1 MAKEVR
7 YKIQKQGEK
16 SSNPDQ
22 EYEWVDYNGAVPG
35 FPSGNKDLSKTEV
48 NQWIITFR
56 DTADGQANEAWGRDP
71 DRTGSK
77 PFRLNVVQDRIIN
90 T

>member
-22 EYEWVDYNGAVPG
+22 EYEWLEYNGDLPG
-35 FPSGNKDLSKTEV
+35 FHSGNK
-48 NQWIITFR
+48 
-56 DTADGQANEAWGRDP
+56 DP

-77 PFRLNVVQDRIIN
+77 PFRLNVVQDRILN
-90 T
+90 

>member
-16 SSNPDQ
+16 SPNPDQ
-22 EYEWVDYNGAVPG
+22 EYDWLDYNGAVPG
-35 FPSGNKDLSKTEV
+35 FPSGNKDLSRTEV
-48 NQWIITFR
+48 NQWLKAFR
-56 DTADGQANEAWGRDP
+56 NSTDGQTNDAWNKDP

-77 PFRLNVVQDRIIN
+77 PFRLNVVQDRIVN

>member
-22 EYEWVDYNGAVPG
+22 EYEWIDYNGAVPG

-48 NQWIITFR
+48 NQWIKTFR
-56 DTADGQANEAWGRDP
+56 DTADGQAYVAWGRDP
-71 DRTGSK
+71 VRTGSK
-77 PFRLNVVQDRIIN
+77 PFRLNVVQDRIVV

>member
-16 SSNPDQ
+16 SPKPDQ
-22 EYEWVDYNGAVPG
+22 EYTCLDYNGAVPG
-35 FPSGNKDLSKTEV
+35 FPSGNKDLSKTQV
-48 NQWIITFR
+48 NQWLKSFR
-56 DTADGQANEAWGRDP
+56 NTADGQANEAWGRDP

>member
-16 SSNPDQ
+16 SPNPDQ
-22 EYEWVDYNGAVPG
+22 EYIWLDYNGAVPG
-35 FPSGNKDLSKTEV
+35 FPSGNKDLSKTQV
-48 NQWIITFR
+48 NQWLKAFR
-56 DTADGQANEAWGRDP
+56 NTDDGQANDAWNKNP

>member
-22 EYEWVDYNGAVPG
+22 EYEWLDYNGAVTG
-35 FPSGNKDLSKTEV
+35 FPSGNKDLSRTEV
-48 NQWIITFR
+48 NQWLKSFR
-56 DTADGQANEAWGRDP
+56 DSADGQTNDAWSKDP
-71 DRTGSK
+71 NRTGSK
-77 PFRLNVVQDRIIN
+77 PFRLNVVQDRIIIN
-90 T
+90 

>member
-16 SSNPDQ
+16 SPNPDQ
-22 EYEWVDYNGAVPG
+22 EYTWLDYNGAVPG
-35 FPSGNKDLSKTEV
+35 FPSGNKDLSKTQV
-48 NQWIITFR
+48 NQWLKSFR
-56 DTADGQANEAWGRDP
+56 NTADGQANEAWGRDP

-77 PFRLNVVQDRIIN
+77 PFRCSVPWTIR
-90 T
+90 

>member
-22 EYEWVDYNGAVPG
+22 DYDWLDYNGAVPG
-35 FPSGNKDLSKTEV
+35 FPSGNKDLSRTEV
-48 NQWIITFR
+48 NQWLKAFR
-56 DTADGQANEAWGRDP
+56 DSADGQVNDAWNKDP
-71 DRTGSK
+71 DKTGSR
-77 PFRLNVVQDRIIN
+77 PFRLNVVQDRIVV